1 MFDNQQLAQPAP
13 ALSRAKHDATARRQH
28 GKLRQAAKIRELEKV
43 LLTLGYKSAGQR
55 AAVLGLKRSTIWA
68 IFNAEHTR
76 GGLSSNTVKQL
87 LAAQAAPKEL
97 IQVIEEYV
105 RKIVGSLWSQSFST
119 EAISYSLVS
128 RATRIDPATTDHI
141 PLTQMRLMSG
151 LRLLP
156 VSIRKLFIRESRE
169 ALALCAMIEVL

>member
-76 GGLSSNTVKQL
+76 GGLSSNTVEQVFVS
-87 LAAQAAPKEL
+87 QAAPKEL
-97 IQVIEEYV
+97 IQVIEEY
-105 RKIVGSLWSQSFST
+105 
-119 EAISYSLVS
+119 
-128 RATRIDPATTDHI
+128 
-141 PLTQMRLMSG
+141 
-151 LRLLP
+151 
-156 VSIRKLFIRESRE
+156 
-169 ALALCAMIEVL
+169 

>member
-13 ALSRAKHDATARRQH
+13 ALSRAKHDATARRQQ
-28 GKLRQAAKIRELEKV
+28 GKLRQAAKIRELETS

-105 RKIVGSLWSQSFST
+105 REKLSGAYGHNHSVLKRFRI
-119 EAISYSLVS
+119 
-128 RATRIDPATTDHI
+128 RA
-141 PLTQMRLMSG
+141 G
-151 LRLLP
+151 LP
-156 VSIRKLFIRESRE
+156 SD
-169 ALALCAMIEVL
+169 AN